1 VASGGATT
9 MDTTLPVIV
18 RYCGSDVLVA
28 AFSSGFVLS
37 LLAPF
42 MVLAFASFM

>member
-1 VASGGATT
+1 

-18 RYCGSDVLVA
+18 RYGGSEVLVA

-37 LLAPF
+37 LVAPF
-42 MVLAFASFM
+42 AVLGFASLA